1 MRTKF
6 EFVLSLFALN
16 PYVAVGV
23 DAFSTPPFTPRNKA
37 KFPTQA
43 RGGDSTAIHYQ
54 TSERKTTPSTEN
66 IDDELNC
73 SSDYETIS
81 LDEVIPAEYIA
92 EANLP
97 TDIGHFRLRAYR
109 MKKHAGEFV
118 GSEPCVIYAT
128 HRPPGRC
135 GVGGKARGV
144 PVRIHDQCFTSEVFR
159 SQRCDCK
166 DQLVMALQ
174 YISDHG
180 GAIIYLQQEGRGIG
194 LANKIAAYALQD
206 GGLDTV
212 DANIHL
218 GFPEDNRYYGMIP
231 SMLEDLGINSI
242 QLMTNNP
249 LKLEMLRSL
258 GVEVENTVPMVVK
271 EINQWNR
278 RYIETK
284 VERMRHSNFNNLSN
298 VGNNFI
304 LPKLNKNGMMAPR
317 KNNNINGSKQKNE
330 SSLNVNV
337 DIDIDMNDDLSHA
350 LDTNGVLAAS
360 NAITS
365 ALYNDTGSVLEQ
377 LPIGVKA
384 DQSGYCFGR
393 QSVEA
398 AIAAIKRGELVVVVD
413 DEDRENEGDFIMA
426 ADMVTPETMAVM
438 VRYTSGVLCV
448 GMEGDRMDKL
458 KLPPMVAKNE
468 DPKGTAFTVSVDATK
483 EHGITTGISAKER
496 AITIKMLGNPSATA
510 EDFHRPGHIFPLR
523 SQPNGVLTRDGHTE
537 ASVDLSRLAGLSPV
551 GVLCEIVSEENPVE
565 MARLPELRKFC
576 AKHGFVLTSIADII
590 QYRKDTGL

>member
-1 MRTKF
+1 MRVKF
-6 EFVLSLFALN
+6 EFLLSLFALN

-23 DAFSTPPFTPRNKA
+23 DAFSTPPFTPRNAA
-37 KFPTQA
+37 KYSAKT
-43 RGGDSTAIHYQ
+43 RGGDSTAMHYQ
-54 TSERKTTPSTEN
+54 TSKREDTPST
-66 IDDELNC
+66 DDFEEELSR
-73 SSDYETIS
+73 SSNFETLN
-81 LDEVIPAEYIA
+81 LDEIIPAEYIA

-109 MKKHAGEFV
+109 MKKDAGAFV

-128 HRPPGRC
+128 HKPPGRC
-135 GVGGKARGV
+135 GVGGKARNV

-166 DQLVMALQ
+166 EQLVMALK
-174 YISDHG
+174 YILEHG

-194 LANKIAAYALQD
+194 LANKVAAYALQD
-206 GGLDTV
+206 TGLDTV

-231 SMLEDLGINSI
+231 SMLEDLGIASI
-242 QLMTNNP
+242 QLLTNNP
-249 LKLEMLRSL
+249 LKVERLRSL
-258 GVEVENTVPMVVK
+258 GVEVENTVPMVVE

-284 VERMRHSNFNNLSN
+284 VERMRHNNFNDLSN
-298 VGNNFI
+298 VNNNFI
-304 LPKLNKNGMMAPR
+304 LPRLNKNGMMAPR
-317 KNNNINGSKQKNE
+317 KNKINGNENNNE
-330 SSLNVNV
+330 SSLNVSVN
-337 DIDIDMNDDLSHA
+337 IDIDMNDDSSHA
-350 LDTNGVLAAS
+350 LDPNGVLAAS

-365 ALYNDTGSVLEQ
+365 ALYNDTGNVLTQ
-377 LPIGVKA
+377 LPIGAKA
-384 DQSGYCFGR
+384 DNSGYCFGR

-458 KLPPMVAKNE
+458 KLPPMVENNQ
-468 DPKGTAFTVSVDATK
+468 DPKGTAFTVSVDATE

-496 AITIKMLGNPSATA
+496 AITIKMLGKSTATA
-510 EDFHRPGHIFPLR
+510 DDFHRPGHIFPLR
-523 SQPNGVLTRDGHTE
+523 AKPNGVIARDGHTE

-565 MARLPELRKFC
+565 MARLPELRRFC